1 MTHISGGWAR
11 ERQVVTRK
19 LDDGLT
25 GIKSSRGASS
35 HQFNPYMVIT
45 PNREP
50 DEKSCK
56 CYSFCLVYSGSFLA
70 TSEVTEYS
78 RLRVNMG
85 INPDGFTWH
94 LNHAGKA
101 VANGVGNGNDPSPL
115 NAGDSTFHSP
125 EVILT
130 YSNGG
135 TGNMSRQLHRLFR
148 ERLTPKVWRYKVP
161 PVLLNTWE
169 AAYFNVS
176 HDVVMDIAR
185 KAVTAGIELLVLDDG
200 WFGNRNN
207 TFSGLGDWYPNLAKL
222 PRGLKGLAEGT
233 LDL

>member
-56 CYSFCLVYSGSFLA
+56 CYSFCLVYPGSFLA

-85 INPDGFTWH
+85 INPDGFSWH

-101 VANGVGNGNDPSPL
+101 VTNGVGNGNDPSPL
-115 NAGDSTFHSP
+115 DAGDST
-125 EVILT
+125 
-130 YSNGG
+130 SNGR
-135 TGNMSRQLHRLFR
+135 SL
-148 ERLTPKVWRYKVP
+148 V
-161 PVLLNTWE
+161 VLPDAN
-169 AAYFNVS
+169 
-176 HDVVMDIAR
+176 
-185 KAVTAGIELLVLDDG
+185 
-200 WFGNRNN
+200 
-207 TFSGLGDWYPNLAKL
+207 
-222 PRGLKGLAEGT
+222 
-233 LDL
+233 